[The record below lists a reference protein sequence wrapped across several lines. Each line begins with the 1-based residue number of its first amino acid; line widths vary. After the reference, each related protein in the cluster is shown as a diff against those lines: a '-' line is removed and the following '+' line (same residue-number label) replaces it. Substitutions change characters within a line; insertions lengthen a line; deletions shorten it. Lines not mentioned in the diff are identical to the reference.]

1 MSLLVAW
8 AFVVRSF
15 GCGQL
20 CLFSLSAQVSVFWV
34 GPVRC
39 ALGSEAG
46 VVMPFAVWFIDGHMF
61 VCKGFVSV

>member
-1 MSLLVAW
+1 MDVRGTVFWLW
-8 AFVVRSF
+8 TVVS
-15 GCGQL
+15 
-20 CLFSLSAQVSVFWV
+20 FSLSAQVLVFWV

>member
-1 MSLLVAW
+1 MS
-8 AFVVRSF
+8 
-15 GCGQL
+15 
-20 CLFSLSAQVSVFWV
+20 FSLSAQVLVFWV